1 MIKIKKS
8 TLIILLILA
17 VVCGGAGL
25 LTLQMSGVLGQLG
38 IASSHM
44 LNEEQYQ
51 EYRHMT
57 QTYGKLDE
65 LRDYVM
71 KRFYID
77 VDEDALETGM
87 LKGLFEGLGDV
98 YSYYMTPS
106 EYEQTMISLTG
117 VYSGVGVTIS
127 AGDSG
132 YVEVVTPTKG
142 SPAEE
147 AGIRKGDLVLAVD
160 GTEYVGADL
169 DTCAAAIRG
178 DEGTKVTLTIRRGED
193 IFDVTLTRRTI
204 VAQTVD
210 HKMLEDGIGYI
221 AVSGF
226 EEKTEEAFEEAMADI
241 QAQGAKSFILDL
253 RDNGGGLVDSAVGIA
268 DILLDKGVVAYTEN
282 HDGERDYYRT
292 EAGKTDLPYVVL
304 VNEASASSSEILSAG
319 IKDNGGGPLV
329 GVTTYGKSIIQ
340 TIEQLTDGSGIKLT
354 ILQYYS
360 PNGSVIHKQGI
371 EPDYVVELTEDCY
384 DEEGNLVN
392 DLQLQKALELLK

>member
-127 AGDSG
+127 AGGSG

-160 GTEYVGADL
+160 GPQRRGYLRRYAHPAHDRGAD
-169 DTCAAAIRG
+169 
-178 DEGTKVTLTIRRGED
+178 
-193 IFDVTLTRRTI
+193 
-204 VAQTVD
+204 
-210 HKMLEDGIGYI
+210 
-221 AVSGF
+221 
-226 EEKTEEAFEEAMADI
+226 
-241 QAQGAKSFILDL
+241 
-253 RDNGGGLVDSAVGIA
+253 
-268 DILLDKGVVAYTEN
+268 
-282 HDGERDYYRT
+282 
-292 EAGKTDLPYVVL
+292 
-304 VNEASASSSEILSAG
+304 
-319 IKDNGGGPLV
+319 GGP
-329 GVTTYGKSIIQ
+329 
-340 TIEQLTDGSGIKLT
+340 
-354 ILQYYS
+354 
-360 PNGSVIHKQGI
+360 
-371 EPDYVVELTEDCY
+371 
-384 DEEGNLVN
+384 
-392 DLQLQKALELLK
+392 